1 MLHPGI
7 SSVNHRPFC
16 RGACKKYAVGKPAG
30 KGRYGE
36 GQARC
41 QVCDVWVD
49 AKGARLKD
57 GTVATVGSVGWYCR
71 CCKYRLRTRPRS
83 VRYKSRLGAV
93 RRVGAGGEDVGAS
106 SVDLSYFS
114 RLRAGMLQGLAAAL
128 PESRE
133 DLGGSGGDYLPAD
146 MIRDLE
152 NEFGD
157 LGELL
162 DLAYDI
168 DPPNKISLLVE
179 FERVKSNLDRVP
191 TKEEFEKSSSVSV
204 ATYDSEFGSWENF
217 LDKLGHDPWYRGA
230 GAADGA
236 SGLGG
241 QPMIGVGVGDDTPD
255 LDYDVQ
261 GVHDDAATL
270 REKIREILEY
280 DPDALKIF
288 EMMESDIGDVRPSV
302 LRRLAEEVASD

>member
-1 MLHPGI
+1 MRHPGI

-128 PESRE
+128 PESRD
-133 DLGGSGGDYLPAD
+133 DLGGSGDDYLPAD